1 MESLE
6 GLIKSLKFP
15 TSQTQWQDY
24 YDDNNYTPQAFNAK
38 KEMVLGMI
46 NSTQPQTVWDV
57 GANQG
62 VFSRLGDKNVAYL
75 DLDIDPAAI
84 EKNYLEIKESR
95 RTNILPL
102 KFDFNNPSPALG
114 VGNDCLL
121 YTSFLSFS
129 EK

>member
-1 MESLE
+1 
-6 GLIKSLKFP
+6 
-15 TSQTQWQDY
+15 
-24 YDDNNYTPQAFNAK
+24 
-38 KEMVLGMI
+38 MVLGMI

-114 VGNDCLL
+114 VGNDERLSL
-121 YTSFLSFS
+121 FERQMPDVVLFLALIHHLVIVYKVPFKKLRKS
-129 EK
+129 